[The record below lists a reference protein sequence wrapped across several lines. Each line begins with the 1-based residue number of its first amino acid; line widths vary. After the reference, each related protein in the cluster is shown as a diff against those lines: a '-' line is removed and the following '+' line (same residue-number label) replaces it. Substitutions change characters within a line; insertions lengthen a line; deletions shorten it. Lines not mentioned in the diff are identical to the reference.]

1 MIRNLIEKISKKNVS
16 VGIIGLGYVG
26 LPLAYEFSIAGFKV
40 IGFDKN
46 ISKLKK
52 INNCNSYIER
62 LSNLNLKKLKS
73 CNFKTSNNYK
83 DILQI
88 DIIILCLP
96 TPLNKNKTPNMK
108 YINESMKNISK
119 YFVKNHIIALE
130 STTYPGT
137 TEEVIGQKLIK
148 KGFKI
153 GNDIFLI
160 YSPERE
166 DPGNKKY
173 SLKNTPKIVSGYSK
187 NCRRLGEAIY
197 KFVSPSIHL
206 VDNLKIA
213 EMTKIFENIYRSIN
227 ISLVNEL
234 KIICDK
240 MNIDVFDVIKAAKTK
255 PFGYSAFYPGP
266 GLGGHC
272 IPIDPFLL
280 TWKAKKYGVETKF
293 IELSGHINAKMPLFI
308 YERLLNYL
316 KKNNI
321 NKRKAKVLLL
331 GASYKK
337 NITDT
342 RETPFIK
349 IAEILYKNKIKFLYN
364 DPFVKSIY
372 INNKKIKIN
381 SIKMNYEKINEFEII
396 IIITDHDYYNYKK
409 ILLNAKT
416 IIDTRGRYKLNNPKV
431 LRA

>member
-1 MIRNLIEKISKKNVS
+1 MIRNLIKKISKKNVS

-62 LSNLNLKKLKS
+62 LSNLNLKKLKNY
-73 CNFKTSNNYK
+73 NFKTSDNYK
-83 DILQI
+83 DLLQI

-108 YINESMKNISK
+108 YINESLKNIQK

-166 DPGNKKY
+166 DPGNKKF
-173 SLKNTPKIVSGYSK
+173 SLKNTPKIVSGYSE
-187 NCRRLGEAIY
+187 NCRKLGEAIY

-234 KIICDK
+234 KIICNK
-240 MNIDVFDVIKAAKTK
+240 MNIDVFDIIKAAKTK

-280 TWKAKKYGVETKF
+280 TWKAKQYGVETKF

-308 YERLLNYL
+308 YERLLNYF

-321 NKRKAKVLLL
+321 NKKKAKVLLL

-337 NITDT
+337 NIKDI

-349 IAEILYKNKIKFLYN
+349 ISEILLKNKISFSYN
-364 DPFVKSIY
+364 DPLIDE
-372 INNKKIKIN
+372 IKIN
-381 SIKMNYEKINEFEII
+381 KVKLKSIKLNYNKLNNFEIV
-396 IIITDHDYYNYKK
+396 IIITDHDLYNYKK
-409 ILLNAKT
+409 ILKFSNHIL
-416 IIDTRGRYKLNNPKV
+416 DTRGRFSLKNTKV
-431 LRA
+431 SRA

>member
-1 MIRNLIEKISKKNVS
+1 MIRNLIKKISKKNVS

-26 LPLAYEFSIAGFKV
+26 LPLAYEFSMAGFKV

-46 ISKLKK
+46 ILKLKK
-52 INNCNSYIER
+52 INDCNSYIER
-62 LSNLNLKKLKS
+62 LSNSNLKKLKDY
-73 CNFKTSNNYK
+73 NFKTSNNYE
-83 DILQI
+83 DLLQI

-108 YINESMKNISK
+108 YIKESLKNIEK

-153 GNDIFLI
+153 GKDIFLI

-166 DPGNKKY
+166 DPGNKKF
-173 SLKNTPKIVSGYSK
+173 SLKNTPKIVSGYSE
-187 NCRRLGEAIY
+187 NCRKLGEAIY
-197 KFVSPSIHL
+197 KFVSPKIHL

-240 MNIDVFDVIKAAKTK
+240 MNIDVFDIIKAAKTK

-280 TWKAKKYGVETKF
+280 TWKAKQYGVETKF
-293 IELSGHINAKMPLFI
+293 IELSGLINAKMPLFI
-308 YERLLNYL
+308 YERLLNYF

-321 NKRKAKVLLL
+321 NKKKAKVLLL
-331 GASYKK
+331 EHLIKK
-337 NITDT
+337 NIKDI

-349 IAEILYKNKIKFLYN
+349 ISEILLKNKISFSYN
-364 DPFVKSIY
+364 DPLIDE
-372 INNKKIKIN
+372 IKIN
-381 SIKMNYEKINEFEII
+381 KVKLKSIKLNYNKLNNFEIVV
-396 IIITDHDYYNYKK
+396 IITDHDLYNYKK
-409 ILLNAKT
+409 ILKFSNHIL
-416 IIDTRGRYKLNNPKV
+416 DTRGRFSIKNAKV
-431 LRA
+431 SRA

>member
-1 MIRNLIEKISKKNVS
+1 MIKNLIKKISKKNTS

-26 LPLAYEFSIAGFKV
+26 LPLAYEFSVAGFKV

-52 INNCNSYIER
+52 INKCNSYIER
-62 LSNLNLKKLKS
+62 LSNFNLKKLKN
-73 CNFKTSNNYK
+73 CDFKTSNNYK
-83 DILQI
+83 ELLQI

-108 YINESMKNISK
+108 YINEAMQSIEK
-119 YFVKNHIIALE
+119 YLIKNHIIALE

-153 GNDIFLI
+153 GKDIFLI

-166 DPGNKKY
+166 DPGNKKF
-173 SLKNTPKIVSGYSK
+173 SLKNTPKIVSGYSD
-187 NCRRLGEAIY
+187 NCKKLGKEIY

-240 MNIDVFDVIKAAKTK
+240 MNIDVFDVIEAAKTK
-255 PFGYSAFYPGP
+255 PFGFSPFYPGP

-280 TWKAKKYGVETKF
+280 TWKAKKYGVKTKF
-293 IELSGHINAKMPLFI
+293 IELSGQINAQMPFFI
-308 YERLLNYL
+308 YERLLNYF

-321 NKRKAKVLLL
+321 NKTKAKVLLL

-337 NITDT
+337 NIKDI

-349 IAEILYKNKIKFLYN
+349 ISEILLKHKISFSYN
-364 DPFVKSIY
+364 DPLISEIKVNKVKLKSIKLNY
-372 INNKKIKIN
+372 K
-381 SIKMNYEKINEFEII
+381 KMNVFEVV
-396 IIITDHDYYNYKK
+396 IIITDHDSYNYEK
-409 ILLNAKT
+409 ILKFSNHIL
-416 IIDTRGRYKLNNPKV
+416 DTRGRFNLKNVNV
-431 LRA
+431 SRA

>member
-1 MIRNLIEKISKKNVS
+1 MIRNLIKKISKKNVS

-62 LSNLNLKKLKS
+62 LSNLNLKKLKN

-108 YINESMKNISK
+108 YINESLKNIQK
-119 YFVKNHIIALE
+119 YFVKNQIIVLE

-153 GNDIFLI
+153 GKDIFLI

-166 DPGNKKY
+166 DPGNKKF
-173 SLKNTPKIVSGYSK
+173 SLKNTPKIVSGYSE
-187 NCRRLGEAIY
+187 NCRKLGAAIY

-234 KIICDK
+234 KIICDR
-240 MNIDVFDVIKAAKTK
+240 MNIDVFDIIKAAKTK

-272 IPIDPFLL
+272 IPVDPFLL
-280 TWKAKKYGVETKF
+280 TWKAKQYGVETKF

-308 YERLLNYL
+308 YERLLNYF

-321 NKRKAKVLLL
+321 NKKKAKVLLL

-337 NITDT
+337 NIKDI

-349 IAEILYKNKIKFLYN
+349 ISEILLKNKISFSYN
-364 DPFVKSIY
+364 DPLIDVIKVNKVKLKSIKLNY
-372 INNKKIKIN
+372 NKLNN
-381 SIKMNYEKINEFEII
+381 FEIV
-396 IIITDHDYYNYKK
+396 IIITDHDLYNYKK
-409 ILLNAKT
+409 ILKFSNHIL
-416 IIDTRGRYKLNNPKV
+416 DTRGRFNLKNAKV
-431 LRA
+431 SRA